1 MRSLLTIFVPVLV
14 LWLFLISTPALAW
27 IDSDMDGVPDKKD
40 ACADTP
46 QGEVVMANG
55 CNDPA
60 FALTESNIDEAPIF
74 DEEPITAVAEQPTS
88 TTEYVNRCEQLGAD
102 GVVNCLQQVV
112 QPIYFEFAK
121 AEVMLSQRPVFD
133 SINKIIAQGNNV
145 TLDLVGHAD
154 LLGSDELNQA
164 LSLARA
170 NSVKA
175 ILVTEFNF
183 NPDNISVKGMSNT
196 QPAADN
202 ATSEGRQ
209 RNRRVEFIISAE

>member
-1 MRSLLTIFVPVLV
+1 MRSLLTIFVPVLI
-14 LWLFLISTPALAW
+14 LWLFLNSTPTLAW

-74 DEEPITAVAEQPTS
+74 DEEPVTAVAEQPTS
-88 TTEYVNRCEQLGAD
+88 TIEYVNRCEQLGAD
-102 GVVNCLQQVV
+102 GAVNCLQQVV

-133 SINKIIAQGNNV
+133 SINKIIAQDNNV
-145 TLDLVGHAD
+145 TLELVGHAD

-175 ILVTEFNF
+175 ILVTDFNF

>member
-1 MRSLLTIFVPVLV
+1 MRLFITIQILCFFLL
-14 LWLFLISTPALAW
+14 SSPALAW
-27 IDSDMDGVPDKKD
+27 VDTDMDGVPDKKD

-46 QGEVVMANG
+46 KGVEVMANG
-55 CNDPA
+55 CKDPA
-60 FALTESNIDEAPIF
+60 LVLTELNSDEAPTI
-74 DEEPITAVAEQPTS
+74 EAPTTAVADELINTI
-88 TTEYVNRCEQLGAD
+88 EYVNRCEQLGTND
-102 GVVNCLQQVV
+102 VVNCLQQVI

-121 AEVMLSQRPVFD
+121 AEVMLSQRPVLD
-133 SINKIIAQGNNV
+133 SIHNIIAQNNNV
-145 TLDLVGHAD
+145 TLQLVGHAD
-154 LLGSDELNQA
+154 LLGSDALNQA

-175 ILVTEFNF
+175 ILVTDFNF
-183 NPDNISVKGMSNT
+183 NPDNIFVKGMSNT

>member
-14 LWLFLISTPALAW
+14 LWLFLISTPTLAW

-60 FALTESNIDEAPIF
+60 FALTESKIDEAPIF
-74 DEEPITAVAEQPTS
+74 DEEAVTAVAEQPTS
-88 TTEYVNRCEQLGAD
+88 TIEYVNRCEQLGAD

-133 SINKIIAQGNNV
+133 SINKIIAQDNNV
-145 TLDLVGHAD
+145 TLELVGHAD

-175 ILVTEFNF
+175 ILVTDFNF

>member
-1 MRSLLTIFVPVLV
+1 MRSLLTIFVPVLI
-14 LWLFLISTPALAW
+14 LWLFLNSAQALAW

-74 DEEPITAVAEQPTS
+74 DEEPVTAVAEQPTS
-88 TTEYVNRCEQLGAD
+88 TIEYVNRCEQLGAD

-133 SINKIIAQGNNV
+133 SINKIIAQDNNV
-145 TLDLVGHAD
+145 TLELVGHAD

-175 ILVTEFNF
+175 ILVTDFNF

>member
-1 MRSLLTIFVPVLV
+1 MRSLLTIFVPVLI
-14 LWLFLISTPALAW
+14 LWLFLNSTPTLAW